1 MTNYLKRINLGYI
14 SVLIVFS
21 LIFLVEYYTPM
32 HSDDYVYYIK
42 GNSLSAHVSHYLS
55 WSGRFVSDYFSTLVL
70 TSDSNILKNSM
81 IAFVLTMMIF
91 LITKISSN
99 SDTSKK
105 TFFLQFIVLF
115 SIYWVTNPALGQIV
129 FWVVGAANY
138 LVTNLFIVIYLYFL
152 FRYLDDKKCLI
163 PLIISSFFAGCSN
176 ENTSWIIVAI
186 SVITSCYVFF
196 KHKNRLIIF
205 SSVLVILGFV
215 TLISSPGN
223 FHRAALFTDFY
234 SLSTIE
240 KITYFLSDKRKRLM
254 NHTY

>member
-99 SDTSKK
+99 SDTS
-105 TFFLQFIVLF
+105 
-115 SIYWVTNPALGQIV
+115 
-129 FWVVGAANY
+129 
-138 LVTNLFIVIYLYFL
+138 
-152 FRYLDDKKCLI
+152 
-163 PLIISSFFAGCSN
+163 
-176 ENTSWIIVAI
+176 
-186 SVITSCYVFF
+186 
-196 KHKNRLIIF
+196 
-205 SSVLVILGFV
+205 
-215 TLISSPGN
+215 
-223 FHRAALFTDFY
+223 
-234 SLSTIE
+234 
-240 KITYFLSDKRKRLM
+240 
-254 NHTY
+254 